1 MPTRPALLRFG
12 LFELDLAEGVLIK
25 NGRRIKLQEQPFRL
39 LSILLE
45 HPGETV
51 TREQL
56 TQALWP
62 ADTFV
67 DFDRSLNAAVA

>member
-1 MPTRPALLRFG
+1 MPTRPAVVRFG

-39 LSILLE
+39 LSTLLE

-56 TQALWP
+56 TQALWGP
-62 ADTFV
+62 I
-67 DFDRSLNAAVA
+67 RSSISIAA